1 MPYGDRFR
9 KHRRLMSQILN
20 SQAIHVFQEL
30 QINSAN
36 SLLKD
41 LLTHPEK
48 DSFTWA
54 IAGRSKAKV
63 NKLAEELSVPS
74 SVERLIVDNNDAS
87 DVERAVKNFKV
98 VINLV
103 GPYWKWGGSNVVKQ
117 VHLY

>member
-1 MPYGDRFR
+1 V
-9 KHRRLMSQILN
+9 H
-20 SQAIHVFQEL
+20 
-30 QINSAN
+30 N
-36 SLLKD
+36 SLSIGVTGRQTVKY

-63 NKLAEELSVPS
+63 DKLAEELSVPGS
-74 SVERLIVDNNDAS
+74 IERLIVDNNDAS
-87 DVERAVKNFKV
+87 DVEKAVKNFKV

-117 VHLY
+117 VYFVVLSYLLY